1 MKFEAKLVLPKSD
14 MDTINGYLTAE
25 KADEFQGED
34 NVISHT
40 VKFPNGL
47 EMDIKCCGCRE
58 DPSWAEA
65 VLFEI
70 GLAGITIECN
80 VSDIEE
86 EYAGPWELEDGSGN
100 IYHVDIVAGDDLVS
114 EPALIPL
121 SPESHSGWRLN

>member
-1 MKFEAKLVLPKSD
+1 MKFEAKLILPKRD
-14 MDTINGYLTAE
+14 LDTINGYLNAE
-25 KADEFQGED
+25 KEDEFQGED
-34 NVISHT
+34 NVISYT
-40 VKFPNGL
+40 VKFPNGP

-65 VLFEI
+65 VLFDI
-70 GLAGITIECN
+70 CKDGITTECD

-100 IYHVDIVAGDDLVS
+100 IYHVDVVEGDDLVS

-121 SPESHSGWRLN
+121 SPESLSGWNLN